1 MASTAA
7 AATTNGHSG
16 TINGKL
22 HTSETNGP
30 ESDPDLVMM
39 TTLKKELAHTIL
51 RVERVDPKDSASL
64 GPDDHNGR
72 HVAGGQHQGIIINKQ
87 LGSSVSALNSRAFDL
102 RLAFKV
108 YLINAITSIHQQ
120 ESRELRFWFS
130 TEDEVLEEYGYSDR
144 MHCAQ
149 AFFRALVGGGSDGFP
164 KSYVAFIMKLMKT
177 MQSAEFR
184 PLRQL
189 ELEVRAVDEPFE
201 RPPSSAANSR
211 PCSVDENSIAQLIP
225 LTEEKVLEM
234 IEAAYPNPIS
244 LVDIANSTRSAPEE
258 VHHLLLNLTS
268 KGVARFTDP
277 NSMDQVVRV
286 TSDET
291 KVKRVRQ
298 MPEVVRSQAPTVAII
313 TAQFCEKLAVDA
325 MIENKDTY
333 VRYKVEGESNV
344 YTLGNIG
351 QHRVVATKLPAVGNS
366 RSAMIAAGNTTTRLL
381 GTFQHVEY
389 VFLVGIGGGVPHYTD
404 FRQHVRLGDVV
415 VSTSPKKTVP
425 PASPRANG
433 HSQGTNGNYP
443 NFPAGNM
450 QNRSDY
456 VYVHCEKLRSSPDE
470 PLNASNSAVAKL
482 NTVDSFNYRF
492 WCPYSLELQDI
503 AKKLLEEAQETGS
516 RPWEQYLV
524 EAREKLMES
533 DDLDFVRPDPA
544 TDKLFMSI
552 GTNDLIE
559 MAHPEAKPEDNSFE
573 GEEYDPRKA
582 GFPAIHFGAIGSGR
596 LAVGGNEQLRQ
607 DIAQKWG
614 LKAFDIE
621 YDTVIESIFGN
632 RKDR

>member
-1 MASTAA
+1 
-7 AATTNGHSG
+7 
-16 TINGKL
+16 
-22 HTSETNGP
+22 
-30 ESDPDLVMM
+30 
-39 TTLKKELAHTIL
+39 
-51 RVERVDPKDSASL
+51 
-64 GPDDHNGR
+64 
-72 HVAGGQHQGIIINKQ
+72 
-87 LGSSVSALNSRAFDL
+87 
-102 RLAFKV
+102 
-108 YLINAITSIHQQ
+108 
-120 ESRELRFWFS
+120 
-130 TEDEVLEEYGYSDR
+130 
-144 MHCAQ
+144 
-149 AFFRALVGGGSDGFP
+149 
-164 KSYVAFIMKLMKT
+164 
-177 MQSAEFR
+177 
-184 PLRQL
+184 
-189 ELEVRAVDEPFE
+189 
-201 RPPSSAANSR
+201 
-211 PCSVDENSIAQLIP
+211 
-225 LTEEKVLEM
+225 M

-632 RKDR
+632 RKDRYIVIRGIADYRDGARKKEWQPYAALGAAAFMKAILCRLAPMRAGGD